1 MSKLKAVFFDLD
13 DTLYT
18 SFQAGDRY
26 AYECMEKWAQKTFGE
41 AGHGFDAAFLTAR
54 KQLAAEQPDMPPIHD
69 RVLFAQRALENM
81 GLNAVP
87 HARKAAAVYWD
98 AVFAKMTVRPG
109 APEFMDELHAHG
121 IRIAVVTN
129 MLADI
134 QMEKLM
140 RLGLS
145 ERIDYLVTS
154 EEAGIDKPHRTIFD
168 LAMRKCGVQPDEALM
183 VGDNFTHDVCGAHE
197 AGISGIWLNWTHK
210 ERPESEVGCF
220 EAHDFLEAA
229 DHIRTLFNLGGQ
241 EQDAAF

>member
-26 AYECMEKWAQKTFGE
+26 AYECMEKWAQETFGE

-145 ERIDYLVTS
+145 ERIDYLGARRPALTS
-154 EEAGIDKPHRTIFD
+154 RTARSLISPC
-168 LAMRKCGVQPDEALM
+168 ANAACSRTKRSWWATTSHTMSAARMRPVFP
-183 VGDNFTHDVCGAHE
+183 V
-197 AGISGIWLNWTHK
+197 SGST
-210 ERPESEVGCF
+210 G
-220 EAHDFLEAA
+220 
-229 DHIRTLFNLGGQ
+229 RTRN
-241 EQDAAF
+241 APRAR

>member
-1 MSKLKAVFFDLD
+1 
-13 DTLYT
+13 
-18 SFQAGDRY
+18 
-26 AYECMEKWAQKTFGE
+26 
-41 AGHGFDAAFLTAR
+41 
-54 KQLAAEQPDMPPIHD
+54 MPPIHD

-87 HARKAAAVYWD
+87 YARKAAAVYWD

-183 VGDNFTHDVCGAHE
+183 VGDNFTHDVCGAHG
-197 AGISGIWLNWTHK
+197 AGISGIWLNWT
-210 ERPESEVGCF
+210 ELPRPDDDRAYIEVQTF
-220 EAHDFLEAA
+220 EQAA
-229 DHIRTLFNLGGQ
+229 DRIRAML
-241 EQDAAF
+241 

>member
-1 MSKLKAVFFDLD
+1 
-13 DTLYT
+13 
-18 SFQAGDRY
+18 
-26 AYECMEKWAQKTFGE
+26 
-41 AGHGFDAAFLTAR
+41 
-54 KQLAAEQPDMPPIHD
+54 MPPIHD

-87 HARKAAAVYWD
+87 YARKAAAVYWD

-168 LAMRKCGVQPDEALM
+168 LAMRKCGVQSDEALM

-229 DHIRTLFNLGGQ
+229 DHIRTLF
-241 EQDAAF
+241 

>member
-26 AYECMEKWAQKTFGE
+26 GYECMEKWAQENFGE
-41 AGHGFDAAFLTAR
+41 AGRGFDAAFLTAR

-81 GLNAVP
+81 GLNAIP
-87 HARKAAAVYWD
+87 HARKAAAIYWD

-121 IRIAVVTN
+121 IKVAVVTN

-134 QMEKLM
+134 QMEKLV

-197 AGISGIWLNWTHK
+197 ADISGIWLNWTHK
-210 ERPESEVGCF
+210 ERLESEVSCF
-220 EAHDFLEAA
+220 EAHDFLEVA
-229 DHIRTLFNLGGQ
+229 DHIRTLF
-241 EQDAAF
+241 

>member
-1 MSKLKAVFFDLD
+1 
-13 DTLYT
+13 
-18 SFQAGDRY
+18 
-26 AYECMEKWAQKTFGE
+26 
-41 AGHGFDAAFLTAR
+41 
-54 KQLAAEQPDMPPIHD
+54 
-69 RVLFAQRALENM
+69 M

-154 EEAGIDKPHRTIFD
+154 EEAGIDKPHRTTFD

-210 ERPESEVGCF
+210 ERPESEAGCF

-229 DHIRTLFNLGGQ
+229 DHIRTLF
-241 EQDAAF
+241 

>member
-26 AYECMEKWAQKTFGE
+26 AYECMEKWAQETFGE

-145 ERIDYLVTS
+145 LI
-154 EEAGIDKPHRTIFD
+154 
-168 LAMRKCGVQPDEALM
+168 
-183 VGDNFTHDVCGAHE
+183 
-197 AGISGIWLNWTHK
+197 
-210 ERPESEVGCF
+210 
-220 EAHDFLEAA
+220 
-229 DHIRTLFNLGGQ
+229 HI
-241 EQDAAF
+241 